1 MILTDAV
8 VLITGGRRVGAAIAH
23 ALADRGAN
31 VALTYRRSRDQ
42 AEATAVE
49 VQRRGGRGL
58 ALPADLAQ
66 PDQAERAVAVT
77 LERFGRLDILLNL
90 VSDYERV
97 AFDDL
102 TADHLTRM
110 VATNL
115 NAPFYVAVAAARA
128 IRANSPGPHGLKG
141 KILFYGDWMTDRP
154 EPGLLPY
161 LTAKGALTTLTLG
174 LAVELAP
181 EITVNLIQPGTVLPP
196 PNLDEG
202 EARRILQTTPLQRFG
217 SPEDIVAA
225 TLFLL
230 EGTDFATGA
239 ILRVD
244 GGRFLGSPAR

>member
-8 VLITGGRRVGAAIAH
+8 VLITGGKRVGAAIAA
-23 ALADRGAN
+23 ALADRGAR
-31 VALTYRRSRDQ
+31 VALTYRHSRDQ
-42 AEATAVE
+42 TEATVAEVE
-49 VQRRGGRGL
+49 RRGSRGL
-58 ALPADLAQ
+58 AVPADLTR
-66 PDQAERAVAVT
+66 PDQAERAVAAT
-77 LERFGRLDILLNL
+77 LEQFGRLDILLNL

-97 AFDDL
+97 AFNDL
-102 TADHLTRM
+102 TPDHLARM

-115 NAPFYVAVAAARA
+115 NAPFHAAIAAARA
-128 IRANSPGPHGLKG
+128 IRANRPGPHGLKG

-196 PNLDEG
+196 PGLPEE
-202 EARRILQTTPLQRFG
+202 EARQIHQTTPLRRFG

-225 TLFLL
+225 TLYLL

-239 ILRVD
+239 IHRVD
-244 GGRFLGSPAR
+244 GGRFLGVQGR